1 MEQAE
6 DLFAEESMEDLAA
19 KELLHL
25 WNNLKASMKQAEDL
39 FAEESIG
46 DLLKPWSTRVFDE
59 LECSEGYVE
68 LQPSKSED
76 PEEKAAMVLV

>member
-25 WNNLKASMKQAEDL
+25 WNNLKAPMKQAEDL
-39 FAEESIG
+39 FAEESIE
-46 DLLKPWSTRVFDE
+46 DLLNILVNQSFDE
-59 LECSEGYVE
+59 RERSEGIRRV
-68 LQPSKSED
+68 
-76 PEEKAAMVLV
+76 AAE